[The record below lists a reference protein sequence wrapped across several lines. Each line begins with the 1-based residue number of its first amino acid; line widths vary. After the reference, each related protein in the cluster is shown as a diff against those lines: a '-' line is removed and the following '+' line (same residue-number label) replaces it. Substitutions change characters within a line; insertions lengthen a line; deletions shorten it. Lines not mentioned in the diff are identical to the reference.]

1 MFEGGRTERV
11 ERVGGRILVV
21 FLARESGWVSRGVG
35 WSKMDDES
43 EMPAE
48 CRLGEL
54 LTAWLLFGCQLDY
67 VFPTSLSPGKLHTE
81 APSHGQRSKA
91 E

>member
-1 MFEGGRTERV
+1 M
-11 ERVGGRILVV
+11 V

-43 EMPAE
+43 EMPAK

-54 LTAWLLFGCQLDY
+54 LTALLHFGCQPDY
-67 VFPTSLSPGKLHTE
+67 VFPTRLSPGVLHTE
-81 APSHGQRSKA
+81 APSYGQRRRA